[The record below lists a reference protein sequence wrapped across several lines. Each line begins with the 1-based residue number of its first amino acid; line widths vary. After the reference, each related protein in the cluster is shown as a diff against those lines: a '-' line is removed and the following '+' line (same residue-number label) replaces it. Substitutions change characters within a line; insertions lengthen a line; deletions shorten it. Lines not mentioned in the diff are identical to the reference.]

1 MVDSQLRIMTTL
13 DQDEAKQPANR
24 ARIWGLPK
32 NVFFLGFVSML
43 TDLSSEVAIRTLP
56 LFLANVLG
64 IKASII
70 GLIEGIADST
80 ATLTRLLSGWLSDRL
95 GKRKVLVTAGYG
107 LSTFVKPVLYFA
119 TSWWHILIVRFL
131 DRVGK
136 GVRTAPRDALIAD
149 SSLPGERGRA
159 FGFNKA
165 MDPAGAM
172 AGLAAAALIVYFSQG
187 GSLGLTRLTYQYLV
201 LLAVVP
207 ALLSFLLLLAFVRDV
222 TPTTKIPDTMP
233 DEADGR
239 VLNPNFKRYLAVLV
253 FFTLGN
259 SSDAFLMLRAQ
270 NLGMSIGEIFALLAV
285 FNLVSALCSY
295 PAGRLSDRLGRKTLI
310 SAGWLIYA
318 GVYLGFAVATSTAH
332 VWALYLVYGVYE
344 GVTAGVEK
352 AFVADLV
359 PVRVRGTAYG
369 FFNTAIGISAL
380 PPSLIAGVLWQA
392 ISPPAPFVFG
402 AALAFTGFIGL
413 NVMVKKE
420 PQALQ

>member
-1 MVDSQLRIMTTL
+1 MRSLIDS
-13 DQDEAKQPANR
+13 EGSKQPTST
-24 ARIWGLPK
+24 ARFWGLPK
-32 NVFFLGFVSML
+32 NVFFLGFVSLL

-64 IKASII
+64 IKASVI
-70 GLIEGIADST
+70 GLIEGVADST

-95 GKRKVLVTAGYG
+95 GKRKVLVTTGYG

-149 SSLPGERGRA
+149 SCTPAERGRA

-172 AGLAAAALIVYFSQG
+172 AGLAVAAVIVYFSQG
-187 GSLGLTRLTYQYLV
+187 GSLGLTRLTYHYLV
-201 LLAVVP
+201 LLAVIP
-207 ALLSFLLLLAFVRDV
+207 ALLSFLLLVAFVRDV
-222 TPTTKIPDTMP
+222 APVTKSLDTMP
-233 DEADGR
+233 DADGR
-239 VLNPNFKRYLAVLV
+239 VLNPNFKRYLAVLI

-285 FNLVSALCSY
+285 FNLVSAVCSY
-295 PAGRLSDRLGRKTLI
+295 PAGRLSDRLGRKSLI

-318 GVYLGFAVATSTAH
+318 GVYLGFAVATSAAH
-332 VWALYLVYGVYE
+332 VWALYLIYGVYE
-344 GVTAGVEK
+344 GLTAGVEK

-359 PVRVRGTAYG
+359 PGHVRGTAYG
-369 FFNTAIGISAL
+369 FYNTAIGISAL
-380 PPSLIAGVLWQA
+380 PASLIAGVLWQA

-402 AALAFTGFIGL
+402 AALAFAGFIGL
-413 NVMVKKE
+413 NVMVKKG
-420 PQALQ
+420 PQASQPQ